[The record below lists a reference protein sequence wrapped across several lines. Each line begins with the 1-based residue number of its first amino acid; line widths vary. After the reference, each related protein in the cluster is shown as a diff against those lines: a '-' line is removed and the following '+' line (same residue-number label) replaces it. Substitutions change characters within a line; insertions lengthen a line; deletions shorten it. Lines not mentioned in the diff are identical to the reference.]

1 VRTHDLHPLRGVAP
15 PPAWPPQLAAA
26 AVAAPNQPASGRLS
40 PAGLAGLTVQLA
52 AEAAHPVPRRLERD
66 PPGRAWAV
74 PLVLT
79 PAVEAWLLGWPAGLL
94 TPVHG
99 HGGSPVAVTV
109 VEGTLAEECLDPTI
123 WTTTRRTAW
132 PAGSTTLFPP
142 GHVHLL
148 GPVGSRAA
156 TTVHAWTPGA
166 AATAPAP
173 PPRGH
178 SCIDR

>member
-1 VRTHDLHPLRGVAP
+1 VRSHDLHRLQGVAA
-15 PPAWPPQLAAA
+15 PPAWSPPAAA
-26 AVAAPNQPASGRLS
+26 AVAAPLE
-40 PAGLAGLTVQLA
+40 PAGDPLTPADLAGLTARLA
-52 AEAAHPVPRRLERD
+52 DAAGWPGLAPAEH
-66 PPGRAWAV
+66 GRAWAV

-132 PAGSTTLFPP
+132 PARSTTLFPP

-148 GPVGSRAA
+148 GAVGTRVA
-156 TTVHAWTPGA
+156 TTVHAWSPGA
-166 AATAPAP
+166 AASHSAPCS
-173 PPRGH
+173 G
-178 SCIDR
+178 

>member
-1 VRTHDLHPLRGVAP
+1 VRSHDLHRLQGVAASS
-15 PPAWPPQLAAA
+15 AWPPPSAAA
-26 AVAAPNQPASGRLS
+26 AVAAPLEPVGDRLTPAD
-40 PAGLAGLTVQLA
+40 LAGLTARLA
-52 AEAAHPVPRRLERD
+52 VEARWPGLAPAE
-66 PPGRAWAV
+66 PPDRAWAV

-79 PAVEAWLLGWPAGLL
+79 KAVEAWLLGWPAGLL

-99 HGGSPVAVTV
+99 HRGSPVAVTV

-148 GPVGSRAA
+148 GAVGTRAA
-156 TTVHAWTPGA
+156 TTVHAWSPGA
-166 AATAPAP
+166 AA
-173 PPRGH
+173 GH
-178 SCIDR
+178 SAPCSG